1 MYSHHKDIILSTF
14 ISTGKLVFFLITP
27 SRSTIDAY
35 CTTTIHFHEVHD
47 TLTNLLKLLSQAFD
61 RFFSINLRLQL
72 SVDFHA
78 DPLFLALFLIAII
91 QQHGKYYRVTDSLIL
106 DFKLWMVRE
115 VITVHDTFLGQLE
128 VQKITRFSHPFQTPR
143 RPEDEFDKL
152 EKMGWHVID
161 VAGDGN
167 CGYYCFFLGLQN
179 VGMDAYFVDSE
190 PVSQRVGI
198 P

>member
-1 MYSHHKDIILSTF
+1 MHTVH
-14 ISTGKLVFFLITP
+14 
-27 SRSTIDAY
+27 
-35 CTTTIHFHEVHD
+35 CTTTIPFHEVHD

-106 DFKLWMVRE
+106 DFKLWIVRE

-128 VQKITRFSHPFQTPR
+128 VQKIIRFSHPFQTPR
-143 RPEDEFDKL
+143 RPEDQFDKL
-152 EKMGWHVID
+152 EKMGWHVIE
-161 VAGDGN
+161 V
-167 CGYYCFFLGLQN
+167 
-179 VGMDAYFVDSE
+179 
-190 PVSQRVGI
+190 P
-198 P
+198 